1 MKFFLSQK
9 YLLLFIRINH
19 FSLSMQI
26 KKNQSKC
33 LCNCMRWN
41 EMHYN
46 NIVMHKEIN
55 YFVFN
60 GRSIHTLWIA
70 VR

>member
-26 KKNQSKC
+26 KKIPEQTP
-33 LCNCMRWN
+33 LQLY
-41 EMHYN
+41 EM
-46 NIVMHKEIN
+46 K
-55 YFVFN
+55 
-60 GRSIHTLWIA
+60 
-70 VR
+70 

>member
-1 MKFFLSQK
+1 
-9 YLLLFIRINH
+9 
-19 FSLSMQI
+19 
-26 KKNQSKC
+26 
-33 LCNCMRWN
+33 MRWN

-60 GRSIHTLWIA
+60 GGSIHTLWIA

>member
-33 LCNCMRWN
+33 LCNCIRWN

-46 NIVMHKEIN
+46 NIVMHKKLIILFLMVEAFIR
-55 YFVFN
+55 Y
-60 GRSIHTLWIA
+60 GLQ
-70 VR
+70 